1 MLSGAVPLVCLQ
13 EVSLMIG
20 KHTAELAALLG
31 YHTDG
36 ELIHRGNLALLL
48 PGASLYRTACVIQG
62 CSSSILA
69 AHHDQS
75 TCQHHW
81 LSALFHLSTA

>member
-1 MLSGAVPLVCLQ
+1 M
-13 EVSLMIG
+13 MG

-48 PGASLYRTACVIQG
+48 AGASLCR
-62 CSSSILA
+62 
-69 AHHDQS
+69 S
-75 TCQHHW
+75 TC
-81 LSALFHLSTA
+81 LTSL